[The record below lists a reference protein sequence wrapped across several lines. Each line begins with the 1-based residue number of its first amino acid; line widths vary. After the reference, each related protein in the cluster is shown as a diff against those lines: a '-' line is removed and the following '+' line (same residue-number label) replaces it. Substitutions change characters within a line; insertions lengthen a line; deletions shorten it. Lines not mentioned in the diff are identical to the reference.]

1 MGYGS
6 PSAVSSPWFDT
17 AGEPAAQGEYPDG
30 DHEGGDVDPY
40 LDQTGLD
47 MARSAGATGLSPLSN
62 MDPLRSA
69 LPDAHTGTVE

>member
-17 AGEPAAQGEYPDG
+17 SGEQAAQGEYH
-30 DHEGGDVDPY
+30 HEGGDVDPY
-40 LDQTGLD
+40 LEPTGLD